1 MTHQDGA
8 KDLVA
13 RFAERYGFREDELLN
28 TLAQTAFRQQ
38 NGSLPTREQLLSLLS
53 VADQYQL
60 NPFIRQLWG
69 LPDRKGGIL
78 PVISV
83 DGWIKIMNSYPESDG
98 MEFVY
103 SDQMVRMD
111 DDTKNC
117 HEWVDC
123 VVYRK
128 DRSHPVRVREYLD
141 ELYRPAPVKNGKKFP
156 GPWQTCPKRM
166 LRHKAQAQ
174 GIRLAYGL
182 SGLFEP
188 DEAERILETQLGE
201 PEPPSL
207 QVQAV
212 ADCPAVVK
220 PDKAE
225 TAQQNVETVS
235 PQLKDKTLLPDSEES
250 KKLGITE
257 APVDADVIEMDAVE
271 VPDPSDIDSQILS
284 FIEQVVG
291 RARDTGAFAAAQGF
305 AQERFKSDANA
316 LNYCLFRIDQAQAA
330 THPPV
335 SSAA

>member
-8 KDLVA
+8 NDLVA

-38 NGSLPTREQLLSLLS
+38 NGSVPTREQMMSLLA

-69 LPDRKGGIL
+69 LPDRKGGVL

-83 DGWIKIMNSYPESDG
+83 DGWIKIQNSYPESDG
-98 MEFVY
+98 MEFIY

-111 DDTKNC
+111 DDTRLC

-123 VVYRK
+123 IVYRK
-128 DRSHPVRVREYLD
+128 DRSHPVKVREYLD
-141 ELYRPAPVKNGKKFP
+141 ELYRPAPIKNGKKFP

-207 QVQAV
+207 HVQAV
-212 ADCPAVVK
+212 ADCPVLVK
-220 PDKAE
+220 PDK
-225 TAQQNVETVS
+225 TATTQQKVEAVS
-235 PQLKDKTLLPDSEES
+235 LQPKEKTAPPDSAEPEVVE
-250 KKLGITE
+250 INTVE
-257 APVDADVIEMDAVE
+257 IPDA
-271 VPDPSDIDSQILS
+271 SDIEPPILS
-284 FIEQVVG
+284 FIEQVVD
-291 RARDTGAFAAAQGF
+291 RARDTGAYTAAQGF
-305 AQERFKSDANA
+305 AEERFKDNANA
-316 LNYCLFRIDQAQAA
+316 LNYCLFRLDQAQAA
-330 THPPV
+330 SHSPV
-335 SSAA
+335 STAA

>member
-8 KDLVA
+8 RDLVA

-69 LPDRKGGIL
+69 LPDRKGAIL

-98 MEFVY
+98 MEFIY

-111 DDTKNC
+111 EDTRNC

-128 DRSHPVRVREYLD
+128 DRSHPVKVREYLD
-141 ELYRPAPVKNGKKFP
+141 ELYRPAPIKNGKKFP

-174 GIRLAYGL
+174 GIRVAYGL

-201 PEPPSL
+201 PEPLSL
-207 QVQAV
+207 ETV
-212 ADCPAVVK
+212 ADCPVVIV
-220 PDKAE
+220 PDKTE
-225 TAQQNVETVS
+225 TVPPQPVETTVI
-235 PQLKDKTLLPDSEES
+235 PDSGES
-250 KKLGITE
+250 QSPDITE
-257 APVDADVIEMDAVE
+257 ASVEREVIEMEAVD
-271 VPDPSDIDSQILS
+271 VPDASDIDPQILS

-291 RARDTGAFAAAQGF
+291 RARDTGAYTAAQGF
-305 AQERFKSDANA
+305 AQERFKEDANA
-316 LNYCLFRIDQAQAA
+316 LNYCLLKLDQAQAA
-330 THPPV
+330 SNIPV

>member
-141 ELYRPAPVKNGKKFP
+141 ELYRPAPIKNGKKFP

-201 PEPPSL
+201 PEHPSL
-207 QVQAV
+207 QVHAAV
-212 ADCPAVVK
+212 DCSAVVK
-220 PDKAE
+220 PDKTE

-235 PQLKDKTLLPDSEES
+235 PQSKDKTVSPDSGES
-250 KKLGITE
+250 KKLDITE
-257 APVDADVIEMDAVE
+257 APVNAEVIEMEAVE

-330 THPPV
+330 TNPPV

>member
-8 KDLVA
+8 NDLVA

-28 TLAQTAFRQQ
+28 TLAQTAFRQS

-53 VADQYQL
+53 VADKYNL
-60 NPFIRQLWG
+60 DPFVRQIYALS
-69 LPDRKGGIL
+69 DRRGGVL

-83 DGWIKIMNSYPESDG
+83 DGWIAVMNSYPDSDG
-98 MEFVY
+98 IEFHYPDELVTL
-103 SDQMVRMD
+103 D
-111 DDTKNC
+111 DDMKPC
-117 HEWVDC
+117 HPWADC

-128 DRSHPVRVREYLD
+128 DRSHPVKVREYLD
-141 ELYRPAPVKNGKKFP
+141 ELYRPAPIKNGKKFP

-207 QVQAV
+207 QAV
-212 ADCPAVVK
+212 ADGPVLVE
-220 PDKAE
+220 PDK
-225 TAQQNVETVS
+225 TATTQ
-235 PQLKDKTLLPDSEES
+235 PQEKTAIPIPDSGES
-250 KKLGITE
+250 QTPDTTE
-257 APVDADVIEMDAVE
+257 APQAGVIEVDSVE
-271 VPDPSDIDSQILS
+271 VPEPSDIDPQILS

-291 RARDTGAFAAAQGF
+291 RARETGAYTAAQGF
-305 AQERFKSDANA
+305 VEERFKEDANA
-316 LNYCLFRIDQAQAA
+316 LNYCLYKLDQAQAA
-330 THPPV
+330 SHSPV
-335 SSAA
+335 STAA

>member
-103 SDQMVRMD
+103 SDQMVRID

-128 DRSHPVRVREYLD
+128 DRTHPVRVREYLD
-141 ELYRPAPVKNGKKFP
+141 ELYRPAPIKNGKKFP

-201 PEPPSL
+201 PEPPTL
-207 QVQAV
+207 QTV
-212 ADCPAVVK
+212 ADCPVLVK
-220 PDKAE
+220 PDK
-225 TAQQNVETVS
+225 TATTQQNVETVS
-235 PQLKDKTLLPDSEES
+235 PLSKDKTAPPDSGES
-250 KKLGITE
+250 KKLDITE
-257 APVDADVIEMDAVE
+257 APVDAEVIEMDAVE
-271 VPDPSDIDSQILS
+271 VPDASDIDPQILS
-284 FIEQVVG
+284 FIEQVVS
-291 RARDTGAFAAAQGF
+291 RARDTGAYTAAQGF

-316 LNYCLFRIDQAQAA
+316 LNYCLFKLDEAQAA
-330 THPPV
+330 SHPPV